1 MNNETRIIAMI
12 DTKTHLSVNENQVHL
27 WRFNLESVPEDWQA
41 EGRHYLSDDENERAA
56 KFKRGGDDYI
66 NTRIFM
72 RNTLATYL
80 NRSPEKL
87 IFDRNPYG
95 KPFLR
100 GEDLAFNLSH
110 SRQWAVLAV
119 GINCD
124 LGIDVESTSDRR
136 SILDIAKHYFHEDEI
151 ATLTEMTDP
160 DQQKDY
166 FFRLWTLKESFL
178 KALGTGISTGL
189 DKVNFKINSETTIS
203 ADFSSELKL
212 NNPKSWQFFQFELQD
227 ASVKNWCA
235 VAVKSQN
242 KILLSWR

>member
-1 MNNETRIIAMI
+1 MI

-27 WRFNLESVPEDWQA
+27 WRFNLESVPDNWQSA
-41 EGRHYLSDDENERAA
+41 GRHLLSPDENERAA

-80 NRSPEKL
+80 NLSPEKL

-100 GEDLAFNLSH
+100 GEELVFNLSH

-136 SILDIAKHYFHEDEI
+136 SILDIATHYFHSDEI
-151 ATLTEMTDP
+151 AQLNSMTDP

-189 DKVNFKINSETTIS
+189 DKVNFNINSVTDIS
-203 ADFSSELKL
+203 AEFSPELQLK
-212 NNPKSWQFFQFELQD
+212 NPNDWQFFQFELQD
-227 ASVKNWCA
+227 ASVKSWCA

-242 KILLSWR
+242 NILLSWR

>member
-1 MNNETRIIAMI
+1 MI
-12 DTKTHLSVNENQVHL
+12 DTKTHLSFDENQIQL
-27 WRFNLESVPEDWQA
+27 WRFNLESVPEDWQTA
-41 EGRHYLSDDENERAA
+41 GRHYLSADENERAA

-72 RNTLATYL
+72 RRTLATYL
-80 NRSPEKL
+80 NHAPEKL

-100 GEDLAFNLSH
+100 GEDLVFNLSH

-124 LGIDVESTSDRR
+124 LGVDVESTSDRR
-136 SILDIAKHYFHEDEI
+136 SILDIAKHYFHADEI
-151 ATLTEMTDP
+151 ATLTSITDE
-160 DQQKDY
+160 DEQKDY

-189 DKVNFKINSETTIS
+189 DKVNFQINSTQDLQ
-203 ADFSSELKL
+203 AKFSSELQLK
-212 NNPKSWQFFQFELQD
+212 NPENWQFFQDELLD
-227 ASVKNWCA
+227 TSVKNWCA
-235 VAVKSQN
+235 AAVNSQHN
-242 KILLSWR
+242 IQLEWM